1 MLRADTHEF
10 TDVTH
15 LLEAIGVVD
24 GSRAFTLGDQSSEHG
39 DCCRLS
45 SAIMAE
51 QGENLAVVHL
61 DIEALHSLEAA
72 RERLLQVFYA

>member
-1 MLRADTHEF
+1 MLRADTHEL
-10 TDVTH
+10 TDVAH

-24 GSRAFTLGDQSSEHG
+24 GGCALALGDKTREHG
-39 DCCRLS
+39 DCRCLTG
-45 SAIMAE
+45 AIVAK

-61 DIEALHSLEAA
+61 DIKALHSLESA